1 MLNILEDVR
10 FKFYL
15 VSILNIAKIQSF
27 TTHPIDRFDSV
38 EIGNIN
44 IQMQDL
50 SGRRNTNDMD
60 IETTDS

>member
-1 MLNILEDVR
+1 M
-10 FKFYL
+10 
-15 VSILNIAKIQSF
+15 
-27 TTHPIDRFDSV
+27 

-60 IETTDS
+60 IEPSDSSTKKQSDKQTKDVDDTLASTQLSRPASAQ

>member
-1 MLNILEDVR
+1 VQAHVR
-10 FKFYL
+10 RNANF
-15 VSILNIAKIQSF
+15 F
-27 TTHPIDRFDSV
+27 TIDQFDSV

-60 IETTDS
+60 IEP